1 MAWAV
6 QRHVDFTDCKT
17 SLSHHGRQISESESE
32 AQGTAKGESQQRGS
46 EERATG
52 LSRQGVAEKEVGGRC
67 QTATNLGSL
76 GDSARLTWGE
86 SGLEVLDNGIRGSG
100 RHGREARRVRKREFL
115 NQFLRRSHRDRE
127 GWRCFRTTHQDVES

>member
-1 MAWAV
+1 MAWAI

-52 LSRQGVAEKEVGGRC
+52 LSRQGGPEKEVGGRC
-67 QTATNLGSL
+67 QAATNPWFVRRFRPAQL
-76 GDSARLTWGE
+76 GE
-86 SGLEVLDNGIRGSG
+86 SELQRCDNRGRGSG
-100 RHGREARRVRKREFL
+100 RHGRESCTRGGTGPV
-115 NQFLRRSHRDRE
+115 E
-127 GWRCFRTTHQDVES
+127 GEGGDF

>member
-17 SLSHHGRQISESESE
+17 SLSHHGRQISESESI

-52 LSRQGVAEKEVGGRC
+52 LSRQGGAEKEVGDAKFC
-67 QTATNLGSL
+67 QLVSVSRTLRSPIFQLPALRPLPLPLTALLFPGYHT
-76 GDSARLTWGE
+76 
-86 SGLEVLDNGIRGSG
+86 
-100 RHGREARRVRKREFL
+100 
-115 NQFLRRSHRDRE
+115 DR
-127 GWRCFRTTHQDVES
+127 TIV

>member
-32 AQGTAKGESQQRGS
+32 AQGTAKGENQQRGS

-52 LSRQGVAEKEVGGRC
+52 LSRQGGPEKEVGRRC
-67 QTATNLGSL
+67 QAATNLGSL
-76 GDSARLTWGE
+76 EDSARLSWGE
-86 SGLEVLDNGIRGSG
+86 GDLQRFDNGGRGSG
-100 RHGREARRVRKREFL
+100 RHGREARRGERTGISRI
-115 NQFLRRSHRDRE
+115 RRRL
-127 GWRCFRTTHQDVES
+127 HQIAK